1 MDNKY
6 IYLNSENNRNR
17 IIQKHNYSS
26 TMKNLMYKKPKRN
39 ITSLDYSKLKF
50 NQNILINLLKKTNLK
65 KFRHCSHSKLNY
77 APFNKKEL
85 QYDFKTSYN
94 LNRKFHDLPIISK
107 FHNITD
113 EKINELIK
121 SNDNCKSVKENCIN
135 NIRTNI
141 NDISTRKKDNTFR
154 HQTNNYLF
162 NNLKN
167 GRQSLTKKKF
177 IFSLGELNSN
187 RTNDSI
193 SIKNKNLYKNKNK
206 LNINLNK
213 NTNINTYINT
223 QVNETTTE
231 TNKDGDVYRR
241 SSIVDRLVFF
251 IEKPEECFEENL
263 TDEKP
268 SDKYQMFKNQ
278 IVKHKE
284 KIDKIV
290 KEIKKNQIK
299 SEYLMK
305 KYIFDLMSRK
315 KKVY

>member
-6 IYLNSENNRNR
+6 IYLNSENKRNR
-17 IIQKHNYSS
+17 IIQKHSYSS
-26 TMKNLMYKKPKRN
+26 TMKNLMHKKPKRN

-77 APFNKKEL
+77 IPFNKKEL
-85 QYDFKTSYN
+85 QFDFKTSYN

-107 FHNITD
+107 FHNITN

-121 SNDNCKSVKENCIN
+121 SDNNCKSVKVNFIN
-135 NIRTNI
+135 NIQTNI
-141 NDISTRKKDNTFR
+141 NDISTRKKYNNTFR
-154 HQTNNYLF
+154 HQANNNRL

-167 GRQSLTKKKF
+167 GSQSLTKKKL
-177 IFSLGELNSN
+177 IASLGELNSN
-187 RTNDSI
+187 YTNDSI

-206 LNINLNK
+206 LNTNLNK
-213 NTNINTYINT
+213 NTNINT
-223 QVNETTTE
+223 QANETTTE
-231 TNKDGDVYRR
+231 SNKDGDLYRR
-241 SSIVDRLVFF
+241 GSIVDRLVFI

-284 KIDKIV
+284 KIDKII